1 MTTNTSER
9 DEERLRNTSSDD
21 RTSRAMED
29 RAVVEN
35 REMTDDERIEMFRMQ
50 TFQHVL
56 PDLPKIPGFHTC
68 WLSTTNQSDTISY
81 RMKLGYTP
89 ITRDDI
95 PGWNFDHNSLKTG
108 DYAGLIGMNEMLAF
122 KISDKLY
129 QAYMTQAHYDAPMQQ
144 DQKLI
149 NDIEALN
156 AQAKSGKSYI
166 SSEEGMD
173 EIRDG
178 LRTKKPVFA

>member
-1 MTTNTSER
+1 MTTNTNGH
-9 DEERLRNTSSDD
+9 DEERLRKTSSDD
-21 RTSRAMED
+21 RSNRAMED
-29 RAVVEN
+29 RAVSEN
-35 REMTDDERIEMFRMQ
+35 RELTDEERIEMFRMQ

-56 PDLPKIPGFHTC
+56 PDLPNIPGFHTC

-81 RMKLGYTP
+81 RQRMGYTP
-89 ITRDDI
+89 ITREDI

-129 QAYMTQAHYDAPMQQ
+129 QAYMQQAHFDAPNEQ

-149 NDIEALN
+149 NDIDALN
-156 AQAKSGKSYI
+156 AQAKAGKSYI
-166 SSEEGMD
+166 ESDEGMD
-173 EIRDG
+173 EIRSG
-178 LRTKKPVFA
+178 LRTKKPTFA